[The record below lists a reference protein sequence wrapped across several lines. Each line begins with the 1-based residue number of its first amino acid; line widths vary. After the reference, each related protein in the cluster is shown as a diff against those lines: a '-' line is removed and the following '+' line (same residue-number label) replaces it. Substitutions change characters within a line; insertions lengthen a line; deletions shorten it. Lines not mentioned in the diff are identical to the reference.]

1 MTSPYF
7 HWRVTA
13 AATRRSGEKNGEEAG
28 KPLCR
33 FLAKDWWRGAMPTF
47 EAWLVKTY
55 GSDLSKITEI
65 KNVPRDVTGTWVGRR
80 GF

>member
-1 MTSPYF
+1 MFIGERDTRP
-7 HWRVTA
+7 
-13 AATRRSGEKNGEEAG
+13 TRRSGEKNEEEAG

-47 EAWLVKTY
+47 EAWLVETY
-55 GSDLSKITEI
+55 GSDLSKITKIE
-65 KNVPRDVTGTWVGRR
+65 NVPKDVMGKCVGRR

>member
-1 MTSPYF
+1 MTP
-7 HWRVTA
+7 A
-13 AATRRSGEKNGEEAG
+13 ASRRSGEKNGEEAG

-47 EAWLVKTY
+47 EAWLVETY

-65 KNVPRDVTGTWVGRR
+65 KNVPSDVTGTCVGR